1 MTRDRNIPEYAVV
14 THSDLHAAHW
24 SCCRQGR
31 VRACVWVGV
40 ALSERTPS
48 LCKPEP
54 AAALQC
60 GSVPRAYAPLTTLLQ
75 WRTMVLVPPLLAREG
90 AWALRAIQP

>member
-1 MTRDRNIPEYAVV
+1 M
-14 THSDLHAAHW
+14 
-24 SCCRQGR
+24 
-31 VRACVWVGV
+31 CVWVGV